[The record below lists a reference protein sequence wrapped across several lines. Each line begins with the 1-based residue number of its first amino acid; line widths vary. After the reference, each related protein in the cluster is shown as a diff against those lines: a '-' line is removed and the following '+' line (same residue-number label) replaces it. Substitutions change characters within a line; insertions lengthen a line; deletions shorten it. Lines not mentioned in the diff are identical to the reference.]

1 MTSWIQRLPRDS
13 RMDQVLRVL
22 RLHLKAYASVHYR
35 IVEQP

>member
-1 MTSWIQRLPRDS
+1 
-13 RMDQVLRVL
+13 MDQVLRVL